1 MRNGAVTVE
10 KRNDVAAKFV
20 SVVVATMLVKTCCM
34 VTNVEAVWT
43 GVENVADVVVVVL
56 KD

>member
-20 SVVVATMLVKTCCM
+20 SVVVATICVKTCCI
-34 VTNVEAVWT
+34 VTNVEAV
-43 GVENVADVVVVVL
+43 
-56 KD
+56 